1 MKMRLRKRRPE
12 GLAEQRNDVEQYH
25 IEHITMFVESV
36 SAEYSRGLHATHE
49 IGPSVTVFGSARTK
63 PGEPAYTAAMQ
74 AGRLLAGAG
83 FSVITGGGSGIME
96 AANRGA
102 ALAGGGSIGMP
113 IVLPFEEKANPFTG
127 ISIAFDHFP
136 ARKTCLIKA
145 CDAVIVFVGG
155 FGTLD
160 ELFEVLTLIQTQK
173 LEPMPIV
180 LVGSDYF
187 SGLMEWLAT
196 DAVAAGTISEANLDL
211 MDVVDSPER
220 AVQIIRER
228 VPVVAAGIPH
238 QRQLRI

>member
-1 MKMRLRKRRPE
+1 MRLRKRRPE
-12 GLAEQRNDVEQYH
+12 GLAHDQHHVEQYH
-25 IEHITMFVESV
+25 LEHITMFVESV

-63 PGEPAYTAAMQ
+63 PGEPAYTDAMT

-102 ALAGGGSIGMP
+102 ALGGGGSIGMP

-127 ISIAFDHFP
+127 ISVAFDHFP
-136 ARKTCLIKA
+136 ARKTCLIQA

-180 LVGSDYF
+180 LVGSRYF
-187 SGLMEWLAT
+187 AGLLEWLAT
-196 DAVAAGTISEANLDL
+196 DAAAAGTISAADLDL
-211 MDVVDSPER
+211 LEVVDSPAR
-220 AVQIIRER
+220 AVEIISER
-228 VPVVAAGIPH
+228 VPILAMEVPG
-238 QRQLRI
+238 QRTVTI